1 MEQKSVSDLIFDKFA
16 GSLVKDDLF
25 RGISAE
31 LDAFVCGENKKR
43 SKTELQNILKK
54 KQNENSKSEN

>member
-25 RGISAE
+25 KGISAE
-31 LDAFVCGENKKR
+31 LDAFVRGKKCI
-43 SKTELQNILKK
+43 KTELQNILKK